1 MNETLRDGRLSVY
14 LQASRKT
21 RLLRLADL
29 MNVSASQIVQR
40 ALDAEFKRIITEIL
54 EEKNQHDQTGN

>member
-1 MNETLRDGRLSVY
+1 MNETLRDGRFSVY
-14 LQASRKT
+14 IEKDRKA

-29 MNVSASQIVQR
+29 LNISASKFVRR
-40 ALDAEFKRIITEIL
+40 ALDAEFQRIITEIL

>member
-40 ALDAEFKRIITEIL
+40 ALDNEFQRIVNEIL
-54 EEKNQHDQTGN
+54 QEKTNNDQTGN